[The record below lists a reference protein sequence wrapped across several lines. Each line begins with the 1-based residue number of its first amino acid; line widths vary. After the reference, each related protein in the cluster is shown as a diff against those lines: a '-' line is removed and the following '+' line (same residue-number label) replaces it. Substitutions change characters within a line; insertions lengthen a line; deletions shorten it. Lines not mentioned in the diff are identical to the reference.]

1 MNVFDLRQRLVDD
14 YADFTRSFVNIADE
28 RIAAH
33 VDRELEAGLL
43 WPDPIVQLNPAFEPG
58 GTVDELVAAQ
68 LLDPRCAQIFR
79 RLKSTD
85 DPGGLP
91 LLLHRHQNE
100 AIEIART
107 GANYVLTTG
116 TGSGKSLAYIV
127 PIVDHV
133 LRHGSGRGIQAIV
146 VYPMN
151 ALANSQL
158 GELDKFLG
166 VGPPGSTGLVRV
178 GRYTGQE
185 NDDERQA
192 LLAHPPDVLLTNY
205 VMLEYILTRPYER
218 KFVDAARGLRFLVLD
233 ELHTYRGRQGAD
245 VGLLCRRVR
254 EACNATELQCIGTS
268 ATLAGPGTVQEQ
280 RNEVAR
286 VASMLFGSTVEPH
299 AVIGE
304 TLRRATAPARPDDPS
319 FIDALA
325 RRLDESPPTETDAF
339 LADPLASWI
348 ETTLGIEEEPD
359 TDRLRRAK
367 PRPIDGEDGAAA
379 ALVAITGRDEALC
392 SDAIRA
398 TLMQGYDLQ
407 NPETGFPVFAFKL
420 HQLFTRGET
429 VYATLESEA
438 TRAFTTQEQQFAP
451 DDRTK
456 ALIPLAFCR
465 DCGQDYYTVRVGKR
479 EAGGL
484 EVRPRR
490 LNDTSGNEEDE
501 ETGFLYGNLEK
512 PWPDDPEEIL
522 GRVPDDWLERHGEGE
537 RVKRDSRK
545 HLPVPIDVHADGRI
559 GEGGMRFHLV
569 HTPFRFCLR
578 CGVSHGGRQ
587 PRDFGKLMTLG
598 AGGRSSATTILGLA
612 AIRSLRTDESLE
624 PVARKLL
631 SFTDNRQDASLQAG
645 HFNDFVEV
653 GLVRSALYRAA
664 EAADADGL
672 THDELALRV
681 FDSLALP
688 LEHYAVDPA
697 VRFAALEDTQRTFR
711 NVLAYR
717 IYRDLE
723 RGWRITAPNLEQ
735 CGLLS
740 IGYASLDEACA
751 AEDLWDSKHA
761 VLATASPEQ
770 RAYIGRVLLD
780 FLRRELA
787 IRVDY
792 LRRDWQEALQQNS
805 SQFLVEPWAIDED
818 EQLVHARVAYPRPRA
833 GQDYR
838 GDLYVGTRG
847 TFGQF
852 LRRATT
858 FGSDT
863 RLNTSDTEVVIAD
876 LFEGLRE
883 AGLLVVVRE
892 TEEGASGYQVAASQ
906 LRWRSGDGSI
916 PYHDPIRVP
925 QLPEGGGRT
934 NPFFVEFYKGVAA
947 GGQGI
952 EAREHTAQVP
962 SDIREQREKDFRE
975 AKLPVLF
982 CSPTMELGVDIADLN
997 VVNMRNIPPTP
1008 ANYAQ
1013 RSGRAGRSGQPA
1025 LVFDYASAGN
1035 SHDQYFFRRPILMV
1049 SGQVKPPRLDLSN
1062 EDLVRAHVQA
1072 VWLAE
1077 SGKSLGGSLADVLDL
1092 TDEGGRHFPVMR
1104 DLADAL
1110 TDTAVAGRARPFGM
1124 ALVQSIPGIDDADW
1138 MHDGWLDEALKEA
1151 PKAFDRA
1158 CDRWRELYVAALDGR
1173 DAQNMVAN
1181 DFSRPQRERNLARQL
1196 RAQAE
1201 AQLELLRGDTER
1213 SRMQS
1218 DFYSYRYFASEG
1230 FLPGY
1235 SFPRLPLSAFI
1246 PARRGRK
1253 GKDEYLQR
1261 PRFLAISEFGP
1272 RSIVYH
1278 EGARYVINRVFL
1290 PAERDEE
1297 NRLPTNAVK
1306 QCASCGYLHPVEADN
1321 PGADM
1326 CESCGAPLSPPLTRL
1341 FRLQNV
1347 GTKRRDRI
1355 NSDEEDRVRQ
1365 GFEVRTG
1372 IRFAEREGRGQ
1383 RVAQIVVDGASWGTI
1398 SYGSAATLWRINVGW
1413 TRRKNKD
1420 VFGFILDT
1428 QNGYWATNPEAAAD
1442 DKDDPMSNS
1451 LERVVP
1457 YVEDR
1462 RNALVFR
1469 PSRPLPPNVMASL
1482 AAALKNA
1489 IQVAYDLEDTE
1500 LATEPLPD
1508 RTFRN
1513 HLLFYEAAEGGA
1525 GVLRQLA
1532 SDPTALREVAATA
1545 LRICHFDP
1553 ETAADLGSAPGAR
1566 ERCAAACY
1574 DCLLS
1579 YSNQR
1584 DHRQL
1589 DRFEVRDT
1597 LVLLRDAEVEV
1608 SPLSMSRAELH
1619 AQLEARCDSKPERK
1633 FLAYLY
1639 DNGFELPT
1647 SNQRVVDGLRARPD
1661 FAYDHHFTLVFVD
1674 GPHHDGADRQRLDT
1688 EQTARLVND
1697 GFRVIRV
1704 DEDESTWP
1712 ETLAQHPDVFG
1723 RGK

>member
-1 MNVFDLRQRLVDD
+1 MDVFELRQRLVRD
-14 YADFTRSFVNIADE
+14 YADFTRSFVNIRDE
-28 RIAAH
+28 RIAAR
-33 VDRELEAGLL
+33 VDQELEAGLL

-58 GTVDELVAAQ
+58 GTVDELVATQ

-79 RLKSTD
+79 RAKSAD
-85 DPGGLP
+85 DPSGLP
-91 LLLHRHQNE
+91 LLLHRHQRE
-100 AIEIART
+100 AIEVART

-185 NDDERQA
+185 DDDERQA

-205 VMLEYILTRPYER
+205 AMLELILTRPYER
-218 KFVDAARGLRFLVLD
+218 KFIDAARGLRFLVLD

-245 VGLLCRRVR
+245 VGLLARRVR
-254 EACNATELQCIGTS
+254 EACHATDLQCIGTS
-268 ATLAGPGTVQEQ
+268 ATLAGPGTLEEQ
-280 RNEVAR
+280 RTEVAR
-286 VASMLFGSTVEPH
+286 VASMLFGAAVEP
-299 AVIGE
+299 ADVIGE
-304 TLRRATAPARPDDPS
+304 TLRRATTHARLDDPS
-319 FIDALA
+319 FVDLLT
-325 RRLDESPPTETDAF
+325 RRLDASAPSDTEAF

-348 ETTLGIEEEPD
+348 ETTFGIEEEPE
-359 TDRLRRAK
+359 TGRLRRAK
-367 PRPIDGEDGAAA
+367 PRPIDGDEAAAA
-379 ALVAITGRDEALC
+379 ALASLTGRDEALC

-398 TLMQGYDLQ
+398 ALMQGYDLQ
-407 NPETGFPVFAFKL
+407 NPETGFPVFAFRL

-429 VYATLESEA
+429 VYATLEPEA
-438 TRAFTTQEQQFAP
+438 TRTFTTQEQQFAP

-456 ALIPLAFCR
+456 LLIPLAFCR
-465 DCGQDYYTVRVGKR
+465 ECGQEYYTVRIGKSD
-479 EAGGL
+479 AGGL

-490 LNDTSGNEEDE
+490 LNDTTGNDEDE
-501 ETGFLYGNLEK
+501 ETGFLYASLEK
-512 PWPDDPEEIL
+512 PWSDDPEELL
-522 GRVPDDWLERHGEGE
+522 GRVPDDWLEAHGEGE
-537 RVKRDSRK
+537 RVKRDFRK
-545 HLPVPIDVHADGRI
+545 HLPEPIEVRTDGRV
-559 GEGGMRFHLV
+559 GDGGMRFHLV
-569 HTPFRFCLR
+569 HTPFRFCLN
-578 CGVSHGGRQ
+578 CGVAHAGRQ
-587 PRDFGKLMTLG
+587 PKDFGKLMTLG

-612 AIRSLRTDESLE
+612 AIRSLRADESLD

-653 GLVRSALYRAA
+653 GLIRSALFRAA
-664 EAADADGL
+664 EKAGSGGL

-681 FDSLALP
+681 FDALELP
-688 LEHYAVDPA
+688 LQHYAVDPN
-697 VRFAALEDTQRTFR
+697 VRFGALDDTERTFR
-711 NVLAYR
+711 DVLAYR

-735 CGLLS
+735 CGLLA
-740 IGYASLDEACA
+740 IGYSSLDEVSV
-751 AEDLWDSKHA
+751 AEDVWETKHQA
-761 VLATASPEQ
+761 LAGASPER
-770 RAYIGRVLLD
+770 RAFVGRVLLD
-780 FLRRELA
+780 HLRRELA

-792 LRRDWQEALQQNS
+792 LRRDWQESLQQRS

-818 EQLVHARVAYPRPRA
+818 EQLVHGRVAYPRPRA

-852 LRRATT
+852 LRRPTT
-858 FGSDT
+858 FASGS
-863 RLNTSDTEVVIAD
+863 RLTTADTETVIAD

-892 TEEGASGYQVAASQ
+892 SEEGASGYQVAASQ
-906 LRWRSGDGSI
+906 LRWRAGDGTT

-925 QLPEGGGRT
+925 QVPESGGRT

-962 SDIREQREKDFRE
+962 ADVREQREKDFRE

-1025 LVFDYASAGN
+1025 LVFDYAAAGS

-1049 SGQVKPPRLDLSN
+1049 SGQVKPPRLDLAN

-1072 VWLAE
+1072 VWLAA

-1092 TDEGGRHFPVMR
+1092 ADEEGRNFPVMK
-1104 DLADAL
+1104 DLAEAL
-1110 TDTAVAGRARPFGM
+1110 ADPAVADRARPS
-1124 ALVQSIPGIDDADW
+1124 AASLLESIPGIDDAGW

-1173 DAQNMVAN
+1173 DSQNKVAN
-1181 DFSRPQRERNLARQL
+1181 DFSRPQKERNLARQL

-1201 AQLELLRGDTER
+1201 AQLELLRGDKQR
-1213 SRMQS
+1213 SHMQS

-1297 NRLPTNAVK
+1297 NRLPTNAIK
-1306 QCASCGYLHPVEADN
+1306 QCETCGYLHPVEADN

-1326 CESCGAPLSPPLTRL
+1326 CESCGAPLSPPWTRL

-1383 RVAQIVVDGASWGTI
+1383 RVAHIVSDGAVWGSI

-1420 VFGFILDT
+1420 ILGFVLDT

-1451 LERVVP
+1451 QERVVP

-1462 RNALVFR
+1462 RNTLLFR
-1469 PSRPLPPNVMASL
+1469 PARPLSANVMASL

-1489 IQVAYDLEDTE
+1489 IQVTYDLEDSE
-1500 LATEPLPD
+1500 LAAEPLPN
-1508 RTFRN
+1508 RISRN
-1513 HLLFYEAAEGGA
+1513 LLLFYEAAEGGA

-1532 SDPTALREVAATA
+1532 SDPTALREVAAAA
-1545 LRICHFDP
+1545 LRICHFDA
-1553 ETAADLGSAPGAR
+1553 ETGADLGSAPGAR

-1579 YSNQR
+1579 YANQR

-1597 LVLLRDAEVEV
+1597 LLLLRDAEVQV
-1608 SPLSMSRAELH
+1608 SPLSLPRADLR
-1619 AQLEARCDSKPERK
+1619 AQLEARCDSQLEKR

-1639 DNGFELPT
+1639 DNDYELPT
-1647 SNQRVVDGLRARPD
+1647 SNQRVVDGLKARPD
-1661 FAYDHHFTLVFVD
+1661 FAYDHHFALVFVD
-1674 GPHHDGADRQRLDT
+1674 GPHHDGPDRQRIDA

-1704 DEDESTWP
+1704 DDDEKTWA
-1712 ETLAQHPDVFG
+1712 EALAQHPDVFG
-1723 RGK
+1723 RGT

>member
-1 MNVFDLRQRLVDD
+1 MDVFDLRQRLVQD

-58 GTVDELVAAQ
+58 GTIEELVAAE
-68 LLDPRCAQIFR
+68 LLDPRCSQIFR
-79 RLKSTD
+79 REKSAD
-85 DPGGLP
+85 DPTGLP
-91 LLLHRHQNE
+91 LLLHRHQRE
-100 AIEIART
+100 AIEIAPT

-127 PIVDHV
+127 PIVDRV

-158 GELDKFLG
+158 GELDKFLA

-185 NDDERQA
+185 NDEEKQM
-192 LLAHPPDVLLTNY
+192 LLANPPDVLLTNY
-205 VMLEYILTRPYER
+205 VMLEYILTRPNER
-218 KFVDAARGLRFLVLD
+218 KLVDAARGLRFLVLD

-245 VGLLCRRVR
+245 VGLLSRRVR
-254 EACNATELQCIGTS
+254 EACQATDLQCIGTS
-268 ATLAGPGTVQEQ
+268 ATLAGPGTIEEQ
-280 RNEVAR
+280 RAEVAR
-286 VASMLFGSTVEPH
+286 VASMLFGATVEPSN
-299 AVIGE
+299 VIGE
-304 TLRRATAPARPDDPS
+304 TLRRATTPVRVDDPPYVE
-319 FIDALA
+319 ALA
-325 RRLDESPPTETDAF
+325 SRLDASPPNDTDAF

-348 ETTLGIEEEPD
+348 ETTFGIEEEPE
-359 TDRLRRAK
+359 TGRLRRAR
-367 PRPIDGEDGAAA
+367 PRPIDGDEGAAP
-379 ALVAITGRDEALC
+379 ALAAITARDEALC

-398 TLMQGYDLQ
+398 TLMQGYDLK
-407 NPETGFPVFAFKL
+407 NPATGYPVFAFRL

-429 VYATLESEA
+429 VYATLEPESER
-438 TRAFTTQEQQFAP
+438 TFTTQEQQFAP
-451 DDRTK
+451 DDREK
-456 ALIPLAFCR
+456 ILLPLAFCR
-465 DCGQDYYTVRVGKR
+465 ECGQEYYTVRIGKR
-479 EAGGL
+479 DAGGL

-490 LNDTSGNEEDE
+490 LNDTTGNDEEE
-501 ETGFLYGNLEK
+501 ETGFLYASLEK
-512 PWPDDPEEIL
+512 PWPTDPEELL
-522 GRVPDDWLERHGEGE
+522 GRIPDDWLEAHGEGE
-537 RVKRDSRK
+537 RVKRDYRK
-545 HLPVPIDVHADGRI
+545 HLPTPLEVHADGRI
-559 GEGGMRFHLV
+559 GEGGMHFDLV
-569 HTPFRFCLR
+569 HTPFRFCLN
-578 CGVSHGGRQ
+578 CGVAHGGRQ
-587 PRDFGKLMTLG
+587 PKDFSKLMTLG

-653 GLVRSALYRAA
+653 GLIRSALYRAA
-664 EAADADGL
+664 ETAGTDGL
-672 THDELALRV
+672 RHDELALRV
-681 FDSLALP
+681 FDALALP
-688 LEHYAVDPA
+688 LEHYAVDPT

-740 IGYASLDEACA
+740 IGYASLDEVCA
-751 AEDLWDSKHA
+751 AEDVWDTKHPA
-761 VLATASPEQ
+761 LANATPER
-770 RAYIGRVLLD
+770 RAFVARVLLD

-792 LRRDWQEALQQNS
+792 LRRDWQEALQQSS

-852 LRRATT
+852 LRRGTT
-858 FGSDT
+858 FGPGV
-863 RLNTSDTEVVIAD
+863 RLNTADTETVIAD
-876 LFEGLRE
+876 LFEGLKE
-883 AGLLVVVRE
+883 AGLLLVVRE
-892 TEEGASGYQVAASQ
+892 SEEGASGYQVAASQ
-906 LRWRSGDGSI
+906 LRWHAGDGTT

-925 QLPEGGGRT
+925 QLPEGGSTT
-934 NPFFVEFYKGVAA
+934 NPFFVEFYKSVAA

-962 SDIREQREKDFRE
+962 SEIREQREKDFRT

-1025 LVFDYASAGN
+1025 LVFDYAAAGN
-1035 SHDQYFFRRPILMV
+1035 SHDQYFFRRPTQMV
-1049 SGQVKPPRLDLSN
+1049 SGQVKPPRLDLAN
-1062 EDLVRAHVQA
+1062 EDLVRAHIQA
-1072 VWLAE
+1072 VWLAAT
-1077 SGKSLGGSLADVLDL
+1077 GKSLGGSLADILDL
-1092 TDEGGRHFPVMR
+1092 SDEDGRQFPVMD
-1104 DLADAL
+1104 DLADAFA
-1110 TDTAVAGRARPFGM
+1110 DPAVASRARPAAA
-1124 ALVQSIPGIDDADW
+1124 ALLQSIPDVDDADW
-1138 MHDGWLDEALKEA
+1138 MHEGWLDEALNEA
-1151 PKAFDRA
+1151 PKTFDRA
-1158 CDRWRELYVAALDGR
+1158 CERWRELYVAALDGR
-1173 DAQNMVAN
+1173 DAQNKVAN
-1181 DFSRPQRERNLARQL
+1181 DFSRPQKERNLARQL

-1201 AQLELLRGDTER
+1201 AQLEILRGDAER
-1213 SRMQS
+1213 SRFQS

-1253 GKDEYLQR
+1253 GRDEYLQR

-1278 EGARYVINRVFL
+1278 EGARYIINRVFL

-1306 QCASCGYLHPVEADN
+1306 QCSSCGYLHYVEADD

-1326 CESCGAPLSPPLTRL
+1326 CEACGAPLSPPLTRL

-1355 NSDEEDRVRQ
+1355 NSDEEERVRQ

-1383 RVAQIVVDGASWGTI
+1383 RVAHIVADGATWGTML
-1398 SYGSAATLWRINVGW
+1398 YGSAATLWRINVGW

-1442 DKDDPMSNS
+1442 DKDDAMSNS
-1451 LERVVP
+1451 RERVVP

-1462 RNALVFR
+1462 RNALLFR
-1469 PSRPLPPNVMASL
+1469 PARPLPANVMASL

-1489 IQVAYDLEDTE
+1489 IQVTYDLEDTE
-1500 LATEPLPD
+1500 LAAEPLPD
-1508 RTFRN
+1508 RIFRN
-1513 HLLFYEAAEGGA
+1513 LLLFYEAAEGGA

-1532 SDPTALREVAATA
+1532 SDPTALREVAASA
-1545 LRICHFDP
+1545 LHLCHFDP
-1553 ETAADLGSAPGAR
+1553 ESAADLGSAPGAR

-1579 YSNQR
+1579 YSNQW

-1597 LVLLRDAEVEV
+1597 LILLRDAEVQV
-1608 SPLSMSRAELH
+1608 SPLSMSRADLQ
-1619 AQLEARCDSKPERK
+1619 AQLDARCGSELERR
-1633 FLAYLY
+1633 FLAYLF
-1639 DNGFELPT
+1639 DNGYELPT
-1647 SNQRVVDGLRARPD
+1647 SNQRVVNGLKARPD
-1661 FAYDHHFTLVFVD
+1661 FAYDQYFALVFVD
-1674 GPHHDGADRQRLDT
+1674 GPHHDGADRQRLDA
-1688 EQTARLVND
+1688 EQTTRLVND

-1704 DEDESTWP
+1704 DDDESTWP
-1712 ETLAQHPDVFG
+1712 DTLGQHPDVFG
-1723 RGK
+1723 KGT